1 MTISIVVITRN
12 RSQILSNCINCLTN
26 QTVKADRIIIIDS
39 SDDQDSKNICSQFNS
54 IEYYYLKSDLGDLP
68 KMRNFA
74 LKMIKT
80 DLTAFI
86 DDDGFADQNWIKEI
100 KKTYNTNSKIGGVGG
115 RIIQGNEIS
124 LENSKNNICGLYN
137 FYKWSYGSFNVVSN
151 SNLEVKHFQGTNM
164 TFKTNLL
171 KKINGFDENLCHGY
185 ASFEDTDVCL
195 SINDTNHK
203 LIYNSLA
210 IVTHG
215 LYPREKGVPRDL
227 GINSAFTFSFARNG
241 VYVLLKHHGINLKTA
256 FSLLLFVPIIN
267 FKRIVIRKN
276 ININSFKIYF
286 SFLNGMLS
294 GFNIFK
300 KSK

>member
-12 RSQILSNCINCLTN
+12 RSQILSNCIICLTN

-74 LKMIKT
+74 LKMIET
-80 DLTAFI
+80 DITAFI

-115 RIIQGNEIS
+115 RIIQGNKIS

-164 TFKTNLL
+164 TFKTHLL
-171 KKINGFDENLCHGY
+171 RKINGFDENLCHGY
-185 ASFEDTDVCL
+185 ASFEDTDICL
-195 SINDTNHK
+195 SILHTNHK
-203 LIYNSLA
+203 LVYNPNV

-215 LYPREKGVPRDL
+215 LYPRENGLPRDL
-227 GINSAFTFSFARNG
+227 SSNLFFTFSYARNG
-241 VYVLLKHHGINLKTA
+241 VYVLLKHHGINLKTIL
-256 FSLLLFVPIIN
+256 SLIILVPLLN
-267 FKRIVIRKN
+267 LKRIVIRKT
-276 ININSFKIYF
+276 INFHSIRVYF
-286 SFLNGMLS
+286 AFLFGMLS
-294 GFNIFK
+294 GYKIFK
-300 KSK
+300 KNK